1 MRILLVNDGVG
12 DAGGVQTY
20 LTAIARRLR
29 GRGHDL
35 ALLHVDRLRAPLD
48 SPVGVTAPHFCVDES
63 GTSAA
68 VRAAADWRPDVVFSH
83 NMRALSVDKQL
94 LDRLPVVKMVHGYI
108 GTCIGG
114 FKWHA
119 FPHAVA
125 CDRRFGAAC
134 VALYLPR
141 HCCQWSVPALVRQ
154 YAWARSQHALLA
166 RYRAIVAPS
175 EHMQR
180 EFVRNG
186 VPASRVVA
194 NPLFAADMPVRPAP
208 LPSEF
213 RALFVGRMTELKG
226 GDVLIQA
233 AAEAAAQ
240 LGVTIPLTLAGDGPA
255 RRGWESL
262 AESLGVP
269 AEFPGWVDGTRR
281 AELFRMASVVVVPS
295 VWPEPFGLTGLE
307 GGAHGAA
314 AIGFNVGGIG
324 TWLHDGENGWL
335 VSANDGVDGLARAL
349 AEARAHDATLR
360 ALRVGAR
367 RMAERL
373 NLSRHVDVLE
383 RVLSEARSKGP
394 G

>member
-29 GRGHDL
+29 GRGHEL
-35 ALLHVDRLRAPLD
+35 ALLHVDRLRAPSD

-63 GTSAA
+63 GATAA
-68 VRAAADWRPDVVFSH
+68 VRAAAAWRPDIAFSH

-94 LDRLPVVKMVHGYI
+94 LDRMPVAKMVHGYI

-114 FKWHA
+114 FKMHA
-119 FPHAVA
+119 FPHAAV
-125 CDRRFGAAC
+125 CDRRFGISC

-141 HCCQWSVPALVRQ
+141 HCCQWSVGALTKQ
-154 YAWARSQHALLA
+154 YAWARSQHALLN
-166 RYRAIVAPS
+166 RYAAIVAPS

-180 EFVRNG
+180 EYVRNG

-208 LPSEF
+208 LPNEF
-213 RALFVGRMTELKG
+213 RALFVGRMTSLKG
-226 GDVLIQA
+226 GDVLIRA
-233 AAEAAAQ
+233 AAQATAQ
-240 LGVTIPLTLAGDGPA
+240 LGVKIPLTLAGDGPA
-255 RRGWESL
+255 REQWALL
-262 AESLGVP
+262 AESLEVP
-269 AEFPGWVDGTRR
+269 AEFPGWVDGARR
-281 AELFRMASVVVVPS
+281 TELFRAASVVVVPS

-307 GGAHGAA
+307 GGAYGAA

-324 TWLHDGENGWL
+324 SWLHDGENGWL
-335 VSANDGVDGLARAL
+335 VNANDGMAGLARAL
-349 AEARAHDATLR
+349 AEAQAHDATLR

-367 RMAERL
+367 RVAERL
-373 NLSRHVDVLE
+373 SLSRHVDVLE
-383 RVLSEARSKGP
+383 RVLSDSRASGP